1 MFLSPDSN
9 KWDPYDDTYALNEDS
24 FLVSRWYVV
33 MRGPTVKRTLVDE
46 VYLAA
51 VEANGYEEI

>member
-1 MFLSPDSN
+1 M
-9 KWDPYDDTYALNEDS
+9 
-24 FLVSRWYVV
+24 V